1 MTARPTFADDDGSAD
16 PQIRAALGE
25 GRIDL
30 PALQTARLL
39 VPLMPAGDDS
49 TDMAVVLMV
58 NADGERGLLAFTGLD
73 SMQAWQPDSRPVPV
87 TGAQAAELAGDEG
100 AAALVIDVLGP
111 ARTVI
116 RGAAL
121 QALTQGASDSPGP

>member
-1 MTARPTFADDDGSAD
+1 MAARPTFADDDGSAD
-16 PQIRAALGE
+16 PQIRAAFAE

-30 PALQTARLL
+30 PALQGTRLL
-39 VPLMPAGDDS
+39 VPLLPDANES
-49 TDMAVVLMV
+49 AEMAVVFMV

-73 SMQAWQPDSRPVPV
+73 SMQAWQQDSRPMPV
-87 TGAQAAELAGDEG
+87 TGVQAAELACDEA

-121 QALTQGASDSPGP
+121 QALAQRASDSPGP